1 MQNSI
6 SLRTV
11 WAIFVLLVSTL
22 VASGCSR
29 KDPPAKQSGP
39 LVSVR
44 ICQGGIV
51 APLMFIAKEKGF
63 FRSEGVQADIFVVGD
78 GKTAMGAFLDG
89 RCEIALVGEPPIVRQ
104 SFKRKD
110 FVIIAS
116 VVSSDSATKILA
128 RRDRGISRPED
139 LIGKRVAVSKGTISH
154 FFLDQFLK
162 KNHIPPEKLTV
173 VDLLHSDMAAALK
186 RGDIDAFAG
195 SDFAYLNGSRAIG
208 AGGVTFSEPGLTT
221 HAANLVVKADWVR
234 DNQPAARG
242 LLKALIAAEKEL
254 ASDPDA
260 VAAKLAKE
268 HQVMLED
275 LKAVMALQRNSVSLD
290 QILILSLEDQARWM
304 QETGLEKGK
313 GAPNY
318 LTFLF
323 PSILRDL
330 RPESVNLN

>member
-1 MQNSI
+1 MVCVI
-6 SLRTV
+6 S
-11 WAIFVLLVSTL
+11 ALLVL
-22 VASGCSR
+22 CVAASGCSR
-29 KDPPAKQSGP
+29 KEPPAKQAGP

-51 APLMFIAKEKGF
+51 APLLFIAREKGL
-63 FRSEGVQADIFVVGD
+63 FRSEGIQADISIVGD

-89 RCEIALVGEPPIVRQ
+89 RCEIALVGETPIVRQ
-104 SFKRKD
+104 SFTRND

-139 LIGKRVAVSKGTISH
+139 LAGKRVAVSKGTLSH

-173 VDLLHSDMAAALK
+173 VDLLHSDMAAALQ

-195 SDFAYLNGSRAIG
+195 TDFAYLKGSRAIG

-221 HAANLVVKADWVR
+221 HAASLVVKADWLR

-254 ASDPDA
+254 AGDPDA
-260 VAAKLAKE
+260 VAARLANE
-268 HQVMLED
+268 HQMRQED
-275 LKAVMALQRNSVSLD
+275 LKSVMALQSNSVTLD
-290 QILILSLEDQARWM
+290 QVLILSLEDQARWM

-313 GAPNY
+313 GTPNY
-318 LTFLF
+318 LKFLS

-330 RPESVNLN
+330 RPESVNLK